1 MGLTVIILLLV
12 VVIIIMISR
21 LKISKTQKI
30 IWSVGTVLAIFL
42 IIAYL
47 LIQGFE
53 RGRDPVRP
61 AEELQDSLKSNKS
74 S

>member
-1 MGLTVIILLLV
+1 MGITVIILLLV
-12 VVIIIMISR
+12 VVIVIIISR
-21 LKISKTQKI
+21 LKISGSQKI
-30 IWSVGTVLAIFL
+30 IWSVLAVLAIFL

-61 AEELQDSLKSNKS
+61 AEELQDSLKIK
-74 S
+74 